1 MKQKLSSKD
10 KQLFNQIACLI
21 KQRLEDFQN
30 IPKSSWLREV
40 SLCLLTPQ
48 SSPVS
53 AESAISQLENEG
65 FFESKL
71 STAKIAK
78 ILRSPM
84 GGGYVRFHKTKAER
98 LVKFLSIKDQV
109 SDLLHSDIC
118 GVDERNKLRDL
129 VLGFGLKEASH
140 SLRNI
145 GRKNLAILDR
155 HILRCLAE
163 YKVIEEVKNLND
175 KVYFDIEKKF
185 IKFADDNK
193 VTIDELDLFFWWKA
207 TGFIYK

>member
-1 MKQKLSSKD
+1 MNFARLFTVSMMGFSLCMSSFSLWALNSQKETEK
-10 KQLFNQIACLI
+10 NPEIVTI
-21 KQRLEDFQN
+21 KKE
-30 IPKSSWLREV
+30 PKSIIEWIKKQIKKNDV
-40 SLCLLTPQ
+40 
-48 SSPVS
+48 
-53 AESAISQLENEG
+53 
-65 FFESKL
+65 
-71 STAKIAK
+71 
-78 ILRSPM
+78 
-84 GGGYVRFHKTKAER
+84 KAER